1 MAHVYH
7 ACIIL
12 HAMTDVHAA
21 WHAARVRMD
30 RAQDRSPPRARPGSG
45 LLGGTKA
52 ELVRTH
58 THARLP
64 ACHDILLSRSMQH
77 GMQKISVIGAQ
88 QSEIGPARP
97 MRSTSVRQSR
107 LRQSVVRA

>member
-21 WHAARVRMD
+21 WHAARVRME
-30 RAQDRSPPRARPGSG
+30 RARSRSPPRARPGSG
-45 LLGGTKA
+45 LLGGTEA

-58 THARLP
+58 ARTL
-64 ACHDILLSRSMQH
+64 ACM
-77 GMQKISVIGAQ
+77 
-88 QSEIGPARP
+88 P
-97 MRSTSVRQSR
+97 
-107 LRQSVVRA
+107 